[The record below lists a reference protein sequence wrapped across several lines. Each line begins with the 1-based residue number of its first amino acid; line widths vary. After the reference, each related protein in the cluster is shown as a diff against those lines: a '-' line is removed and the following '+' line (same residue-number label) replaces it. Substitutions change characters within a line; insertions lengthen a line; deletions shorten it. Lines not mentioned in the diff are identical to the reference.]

1 MVSKARHCRAGLRL
15 AIAGLTRPA
24 LHVVLAIVATISIS
38 AQQAP
43 PAKKIKVAFLYSD
56 GNLPAT
62 LKAYKALL
70 KERPDLKDQVSFTFL
85 TESMFDDV
93 KPADLAS
100 ANALVFDVMNEQML
114 QRYDTQHKFNIIAG
128 VRKNGGPVFA
138 VGEGL
143 LPKEQ
148 HTSAGAVYDETA
160 RAFWQHGGFNNQ
172 LGLLKLVLSRAGI
185 KGLTIP
191 RPEPSLDFGYYYP
204 DGGNGRVFATW
215 EEFTAW
221 KQARRAGLVSP
232 ATTAVRRAGLVSP
245 AKTAGLTT
253 PAQQRVPRV
262 ALGFYKSSYYTGE
275 TELLDAVIAQIEKSG
290 AEAIPYFGYPDAIAA
305 QKLLIDPS
313 GQARA
318 DVSLAL
324 LFRFAG
330 PEASPIL
337 EKADIPVINLIS
349 LYGRTE
355 QEWRASSTGL
365 SFFEGTFQVAVPELA
380 GLVAPT
386 VIASQEKV
394 TDKDT
399 GLTIVTRK
407 PIASQ
412 VEIAV
417 QRAMKYAALRSKP
430 NRDKKIAIVFYN
442 YPAGKANIG
451 ASYLNV
457 AESINNILER
467 LAREGYN
474 VGPASAQ
481 ATVGPTSA
489 GATVGKARFDV
500 LKDLLEKA
508 RNVGGY
514 APGELK
520 ALVDQHSAVLIP
532 VSQYKEWL
540 QGFTPKFR
548 EKLLKDW
555 GPPEKSRL
563 MMINAGP
570 GSPKPGEGG
579 GPAFVV
585 PTLQYGNITLLPQ
598 PARGSGENAEK
609 MYHAKDLAPP
619 HQYAATYAWLRNGI
633 KADAVVHVGT
643 HGTLEWLDGKD
654 IGLSPDDAP
663 DALMSDIP
671 DIYIYNVDVV
681 GEGLVARRRGMA
693 TLVDHMVPP
702 FKKGGLYKEL
712 AELSETISDFDKR
725 QNDNPEL
732 ARAYSERIRQQ
743 LITLG
748 IAKDLSL
755 KLDKP
760 DSVNEE
766 VIHQVENHLIA
777 LKGQN
782 IPYGLHTFGRVP
794 GKTERDS
801 TIDAIVSTDRS
812 LLPNKAKVLAA
823 EMEQRIVSSGPRELD
838 SLVRALR
845 GGFIGTG
852 GGGEPVRNPDAYPTG
867 RNFYG
872 IDPDKVP
879 KPASWDMGVKLA
891 QQMLQ
896 DHVKEHGRYPQ
907 KVSFVIWGD
916 ETMRHEGVTESQIFY
931 LLGTKPIWNDRGKVV
946 GVQVIPRAQ
955 LNRPRVD
962 IVISSAAEGMFNN
975 VTRLM
980 DEAVQRVK
988 ALDEADN
995 YIRSHYLSTKATLIS
1010 RGYSPED
1017 ADKRAGVR
1025 IFDEA
1030 PGQFNL
1036 NTSTIAANS
1045 GTWDTDKGMADDYI
1059 RKLGHGYGNGF
1070 WGESMEDVFRMALSG
1085 TEKIVHSSSTTLYGA
1100 LDNDDMFMYVGGL
1113 ATAVRS
1119 LDGKSPEMVVTNT
1132 RDPGHPEMTTIDKFI
1147 GTEFRSRYVNPTWIE
1162 GMKKEGYAGA
1172 GEMRQFV
1179 EYLWG
1184 WDATAPDVI
1193 DDAKWKETFDVYV
1206 EDKHKLGMQEF
1217 FEKNSPFAYQ
1227 DMTGRMVETVRKG
1240 YWKADAATQK
1250 KLLEEY
1256 VNSVARHGASGSEVT
1271 TGNPRLQKYVLDE
1284 GRRVGIPVPA
1294 LDRFQKAMEQATGT
1308 QIESAAQESANFAK
1322 QNDAQVA
1329 ANLAKVPAMSRVA
1342 NTIKGFVME
1351 QRDKSQQRNGETGD
1365 VVRSEVQGLLVGIPV
1380 AVLLVAWRW
1389 QRTRRG
1395 RL

>member
-1 MVSKARHCRAGLRL
+1 VSGSDGARRAGFARHVLLLMAVLLSAVPGFSRADLE
-15 AIAGLTRPA
+15 
-24 LHVVLAIVATISIS
+24 
-38 AQQAP
+38 AQ
-43 PAKKIKVAFLYSD
+43 PAKKVRVGFLYSD

-70 KERPDLKDQVSFTFL
+70 KERPELKDQVAFTFL

-93 KPADLAS
+93 KPQDLAS

-114 QRYDTQHKFNIIAG
+114 QRFNTTHKYDIIAG

-148 HTSAGAVYDETA
+148 HTSAGVVYDATA

-172 LGLLKLVLSRAGI
+172 LGLLKLVLSRAGV
-185 KGLTIP
+185 KGLKIP
-191 RPEPSLDFGYYYP
+191 KPEPSLDFGYYYP
-204 DGGNGRVFATW
+204 DGANGRVFATW
-215 EEFTAW
+215 EEFVAW
-221 KQARRAGLVSP
+221 KQARGKAS
-232 ATTAVRRAGLVSP
+232 
-245 AKTAGLTT
+245 GLT
-253 PAQQRVPRV
+253 RSEPRI

-275 TELLDAVIAQIEKSG
+275 TELIDAVIAQIERSG

-305 QKLLIDPS
+305 QKMLIDADGKP
-313 GQARA
+313 RA

-386 VIASQEKV
+386 VIGSQEKV
-394 TDKDT
+394 VDKDT
-399 GLTIVTRK
+399 GLTVVMRK
-407 PIASQ
+407 PIQSQ
-412 VEIAV
+412 VAMAV
-417 QRAMKYAALRSKP
+417 QRAAKYAALRAKP
-430 NRDKKIAIVFYN
+430 NRDKKIAIVYYN

-457 AESINNILER
+457 ADSISNILDR

-474 VGPASAQ
+474 VGGLAKA
-481 ATVGPTSA
+481 GPYSSGGVPGFRRA
-489 GATVGKARFDV
+489 EL
-500 LKDLLEKA
+500 LKDLIENG

-520 ALVDQHSAVLIP
+520 ALVDKGSAVR
-532 VSQYKEWL
+532 VGVEQYNRWL
-540 QGFTPKFR
+540 NNYTPAFR
-548 EKLLKDW
+548 AKLLKDW

-563 MMINAGP
+563 MLT
-570 GSPKPGEGG
+570 GSGATAAFII
-579 GPAFVV
+579 PAI
-585 PTLQYGNITLLPQ
+585 QYGNVTLMPQ
-598 PARGSGENAEK
+598 PARGWGENSEK

-619 HQYAATYAWLRNGI
+619 HQYAAAYAWIRNGL

-654 IGLSPDDAP
+654 IGLSPDDAS
-663 DALMSDIP
+663 DALMSDVP

-712 AELSETISDFDKR
+712 AELSETISDFAKR
-725 QNDNPEL
+725 ENDNPEL
-732 ARAYSERIRQQ
+732 ARAYAERVRTQ
-743 LITLG
+743 LIALG
-748 IAKDLSL
+748 IAKDLGL

-760 DSVNEE
+760 GSVTDD
-766 VIHQVENHLIA
+766 VIHDVEAHLIS

-782 IPYGLHTFGRVP
+782 IPYGLHAFGRTP
-794 GKTERDS
+794 DAPSRAS
-801 TIDAIVSTDRS
+801 TIDAIVTADRS
-812 LLPNKAKVLAA
+812 LLPSKAKVFAA
-823 EMEQRIVSSGPRELD
+823 DMEQRIASSGPRELD
-838 SLVRALR
+838 QLVRALR
-845 GGFIGTG
+845 GGFVGTG

-867 RNFYG
+867 KNFYG

-879 KPASWDMGVKLA
+879 KPASWDMGVQLA
-891 QQMLQ
+891 RQMLT
-896 DHVKEHGRYPQ
+896 DHVKQHGKYPQ

-916 ETMRHEGVTESQIFY
+916 ETMRHEGVVESQIFY
-931 LLGTKPIWNDRGKVV
+931 LMGTKPVWNDRGKVV
-946 GVQVIPRAQ
+946 GVEVIPRAQ

-980 DEAVQRVK
+980 DEAVQKVK

-995 YIRSHYLSTKATLIS
+995 YVRSHYLSTKATLIS

-1036 NTSTIAANS
+1036 NTSTIAASS

-1059 RKLGHGYGNGF
+1059 RKLGHAYGNGF
-1070 WGESMEDVFRMALSG
+1070 WGEPMEDVFRMALSG

-1113 ATAVRS
+1113 ATAVRN
-1119 LDGKSPEMVVTNT
+1119 LDGKSPEIMVTNT
-1132 RDPGHPEMTTIDKFI
+1132 RDPGRPEMTTIDKFI

-1206 EDKHKLGMQEF
+1206 QDKHDLKMQEF
-1217 FEKNSPFAYQ
+1217 FEQNSPFAYQ
-1227 DMTGRMVETVRKG
+1227 DMTARMVETVRKG
-1240 YWKADAATQK
+1240 YWKPDAATRK
-1250 KLLEEY
+1250 KLLAEY
-1256 VNSVARHGASGSEVT
+1256 VSSVNRHGASGAENTS
-1271 TGNPRLQKYVLDE
+1271 GNPRLQKYVLDE
-1284 GRRVGIPVPA
+1284 GRRAGIPVPA
-1294 LDRFQKAMEQATGT
+1294 LEGFQKAMEQATAT
-1308 QIESAAQESANFAK
+1308 EIEAAAEDAANFAK
-1322 QNDAQVA
+1322 QNDAAMA

-1342 NTIKGFVME
+1342 NTIKGYVME
-1351 QRDKSQQRNGETGD
+1351 QREQNQDASSSSEM
-1365 VVRSEVQGLLVGIPV
+1365 VVRTEVQALAIGIPV
-1380 AVLLVAWRW
+1380 IALLIAWRW
-1389 QRTRRG
+1389 KRARHG
-1395 RL
+1395 GL

>member
-1 MVSKARHCRAGLRL
+1 MRRVLS
-15 AIAGLTRPA
+15 A
-24 LHVVLAIVATISIS
+24 LLVATAIVGLGVSPADRVS
-38 AQQAP
+38 AQAP
-43 PAKKIKVAFLYSD
+43 GKVRIAFLYSD
-56 GNLPAT
+56 GNLPST
-62 LKAYKALL
+62 LKAYKAVL
-70 KERPDLKDQVSFTFL
+70 KERPDLRDRVSFTFL
-85 TESMFDDV
+85 TESMFDEV
-93 KPADLAS
+93 KASDMAS
-100 ANALVFDVMNEQML
+100 ADVLVFDTMNEQML
-114 QRYDTQHKFNIIAG
+114 QRFNTKNKFDLIAG
-128 VRKNGGPVFA
+128 VRKQGRPVFA

-143 LPKEQ
+143 LPKE
-148 HTSAGAVYDETA
+148 TYTKAGATFDETA

-185 KGLTIP
+185 KGLQVP
-191 RPEPSLDFGYYYP
+191 KPEPSLDFGYYYP
-204 DGGNGRVFATW
+204 TGQNGIVFATW
-215 EEFTAW
+215 DEFAKW
-221 KQARRAGLVSP
+221 KQANG
-232 ATTAVRRAGLVSP
+232 
-245 AKTAGLTT
+245 KTKPG
-253 PAQQRVPRV
+253 VPRI
-262 ALGFYKSSYYTGE
+262 ALGFYKSAYYSGE
-275 TELLDAVIAQIEKSG
+275 TELIDAIVAQIERSG
-290 AEAIPYFGYPDAIAA
+290 ADAIPYFGYPDAIAA
-305 QKLLIDPS
+305 QRNLVDPA
-313 GQARA
+313 GKARA

-365 SFFEGTFQVAVPELA
+365 TFFEGTFQIAVPELA

-386 VIASQEKV
+386 VVASQEKV
-394 TDKDT
+394 TDRET
-399 GLTIVTRK
+399 GLTVVVRK

-412 VEIAV
+412 VDLSV
-417 QRAMKYAALRSKP
+417 RRALKYAALRSKA
-430 NRDKKIAIVFYN
+430 NRDKRVAIVFYN

-457 AESINNILER
+457 AESINNVLDR
-467 LAREGYN
+467 LAKEGYN
-474 VGPASAQ
+474 VGAPGLPERLGGVPPSR
-481 ATVGPTSA
+481 G
-489 GATVGKARFDV
+489 GRFDV
-500 LKDLLEKA
+500 LQDLTEKA

-520 ALVDQHSAVLIP
+520 ALVDQKSAVLVPIG
-532 VSQYKEWL
+532 QYLPWL
-540 QGFTPKFR
+540 AGFTPAFR
-548 EKLLKDW
+548 GKLLKDW
-555 GPPEKSRL
+555 GPPEKSKL
-563 MMINAGP
+563 MTISTGT
-570 GSPKPGEGG
+570 

-585 PTLQYGNITLLPQ
+585 PAVQYGNITLLPQ
-598 PARGSGENAEK
+598 PARGWGEDREK

-619 HQYAATYAWLRNGI
+619 HQYAATYAWLRNGL

-654 IGLSPDDAP
+654 IGLSPDDAS

-671 DIYIYNVDVV
+671 DLYIYNVDVV

-693 TLVDHMVPP
+693 TLVDHMTPP
-702 FKKGGLYKEL
+702 FKKGGLYAEL
-712 AELSETISDFDKR
+712 AELSETITDFDKR

-755 KLDKP
+755 KLDQP
-760 DSVNEE
+760 GSVTEE
-766 VIHQVENHLIA
+766 VIHDVEDHLIA

-782 IPYGLHTFGRVP
+782 IPYGLHAFGRIP
-794 GKTERDS
+794 AKPERDS
-801 TIDAIVSTDRS
+801 TIDAIVSIDRS

-823 EMEQRIVSSGPRELD
+823 EMEERIVSSGPRELD
-838 SLVRALR
+838 SLVRGLR
-845 GGFIGTG
+845 GGFVGTG

-879 KPASWDMGVKLA
+879 KPASWDMGTKLA

-896 DHVKEHGRYPQ
+896 DHLKQHGKYPQ

-916 ETMRHEGVTESQIFY
+916 ETMRHEGVIESQIFY
-931 LLGTKPIWNDRGKVV
+931 LLGTKPIWNERGKVV

-980 DEAVQRVK
+980 DEAVQKVK

-995 YIRSHYLSTKATLIS
+995 YVRSHYLSTKAALIA

-1017 ADKRAGVR
+1017 ADRRAGVR

-1036 NTSTIAANS
+1036 NTSTIAASS

-1113 ATAVRS
+1113 ATAVRN

-1132 RDPGHPEMTTIDKFI
+1132 RDPGRPEMTTIDKFI

-1172 GEMRQFV
+1172 GAMREFV

-1193 DDAKWKETFDVYV
+1193 DDGKWMETFDVYV
-1206 EDKHKLGMQEF
+1206 QDKHKLGMQQF

-1227 DMTGRMVETVRKG
+1227 DMTGRMVETIRKG
-1240 YWKADAATQK
+1240 YWKPDAATQK

-1256 VNSVARHGASGSEVT
+1256 VASVERHGVGCSEFT
-1271 TGNPRLQKYVLDE
+1271 CGNPRLQKYVIDE
-1284 GRRVGIPVPA
+1284 GKRVGIPVPA
-1294 LDRFQKAMEQATGT
+1294 LDAYQKAMEQATG
-1308 QIESAAQESANFAK
+1308 QQVAAAAEDAANFAK
-1322 QNDAQVA
+1322 RNDARMA
-1329 ANLAKVPAMSRVA
+1329 ENLSTTPAISRVA
-1342 NTIKGFVME
+1342 NTIKGYVME
-1351 QRDKSQQRNGETGD
+1351 QRDESKDADASGD
-1365 VVRSEVQGLLVGIPV
+1365 MRVRTEVQALAIGIPV
-1380 AVLLVAWRW
+1380 IVLLIAWR
-1389 QRTRRG
+1389 RRSG
-1395 RL
+1395 RAR